1 MRKNKKIKIAIIG
14 YGRFGKLLV
23 DILKPFGEIYIISR
37 KKIKGAESKQL
48 KKQGIKQIDIKSLD
62 YIDWVILA
70 VPISGL
76 MAVLKNIN
84 PYLKK
89 GSLVMDVC
97 SVKTNP
103 CKWLKQCLP
112 KNVYLLGSHPMFG
125 PDSAKGGL
133 SGLSIVLCPI
143 RISKNSL
150 NKIIK
155 VFKKLKL
162 KIIITTASD
171 HDKQA
176 GNSLALVHFIGRA
189 MAAAG
194 LKNQKIDTL
203 GYRRLLAVNET
214 VNNDTWQLFLDM
226 HRYNPYTDK
235 IRKNFIKILDELDH
249 KIKGGEYGGK

>member
-1 MRKNKKIKIAIIG
+1 MQKDKKIKIAIIG
-14 YGRFGKLLV
+14 YGRFGKLLA

-37 KKIKGAESKQL
+37 QKINGAESKQL
-48 KKQGIKQIDIKSLD
+48 KKQAIKQINIKNLD
-62 YIDWVILA
+62 NIDWVIPA
-70 VPISGL
+70 VPISSLVG
-76 MAVLKNIN
+76 VLKKMS

-97 SVKTNP
+97 SVKVNP
-103 CKWLKQCLP
+103 CRWLKKYLP
-112 KNVYLLGSHPMFG
+112 KNVELLGSHPMFG
-125 PDSAKGGL
+125 PDSAKSGL

-143 RISKNSL
+143 RIKKNNLSKV
-150 NKIIK
+150 IK
-155 VFKKLKL
+155 VFKKLKI

-171 HDKQA
+171 HDKQT
-176 GNSLALVHFIGRA
+176 GNSLALVHFLGRA

-194 LKNQKIDTL
+194 LKDQEIDTL

-235 IRKNFIKILDELDH
+235 IRKNFINILNELDQ
-249 KIKGGEYGGK
+249 KIKGGKYGGK